1 MVPPRAPLLG
11 NASVTRLRPAKP
23 TSAGG
28 TEVAQGRDTLAP
40 ERHGPGGPTG
50 LQNRCGVA
58 APRSVGSTPAPLRQ
72 PKTAWVKAF
81 RAVLRGTL
89 GNTPS
94 VLTSGDRLGR
104 PHAGTA
110 RAREVQVS

>member
-1 MVPPRAPLLG
+1 MI
-11 NASVTRLRPAKP
+11 
-23 TSAGG
+23 TSTG
-28 TEVAQGRDTLAP
+28 
-40 ERHGPGGPTG
+40 G

-72 PKTAWVKAF
+72 PQTAWVKAF

-104 PHAGTA
+104 AHAGTA
-110 RAREVQVS
+110 RAREVQVRRRWPMRASPLSAATKKLDLLPNR